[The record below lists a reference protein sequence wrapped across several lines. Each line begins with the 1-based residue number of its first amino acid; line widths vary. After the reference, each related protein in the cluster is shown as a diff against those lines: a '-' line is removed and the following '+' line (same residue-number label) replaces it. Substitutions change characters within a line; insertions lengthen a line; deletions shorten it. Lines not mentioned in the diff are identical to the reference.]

1 MDYEIEDKAGNKKE
15 CNGVK
20 ANVYIDKTAPSK
32 PTTMEF
38 SYSDWSRYT
47 QGTWTKLKIY
57 AANTKTSKGPSGAT
71 DAHSQ
76 VAKYQISKDNNN
88 WVDYSYS
95 SSKEMY
101 YMDTSGIN
109 TRYFRACDTV
119 GNCGESI
126 SRIAKIDKDA
136 PSCSISGNPTSWQK
150 TDATLTGNSIDSNG
164 TVYYSWDN
172 KNNYSTIIKTKT
184 VSSNGTYT
192 LYVKD
197 QVGNETNCSE
207 TVTKIDKDAPSCSI
221 SISGT
226 NFVAT
231 YSDTGGSLV
240 NSSSSSSTT
249 QEITSAGTYTFTVYD
264 NATNSGSCSA
274 TVTNLSVTDTHATM
288 DTINQSVAAIG
299 NDSRRV
305 KYAGTIGLDSGSSG
319 STLVE
324 LSLLSDNLT
333 ITPLSD
339 TATQAIN
346 SVADSTKKVPTMKI
360 NMEWGTF

>member
-1 MDYEIEDKAGNKKE
+1 
-15 CNGVK
+15 
-20 ANVYIDKTAPSK
+20 
-32 PTTMEF
+32 
-38 SYSDWSRYT
+38 
-47 QGTWTKLKIY
+47 
-57 AANTKTSKGPSGAT
+57 
-71 DAHSQ
+71 
-76 VAKYQISKDNNN
+76 
-88 WVDYSYS
+88 
-95 SSKEMY
+95 MY

-274 TVTNLSVTDTHATM
+274 TVTNK
-288 DTINQSVAAIG
+288 QSTGYTCKKNYDAC
-299 NDSRRV
+299 DSSDGWEYRESGGCIRYGCWAYQYV
-305 KYAGTIGLDSGSSG
+305 WNCTQAGVSGSKFKYTSYNSNPDPSHCGYHSYSCSSCPTGYTPYGTYCYQTGGYSACSSGTKTNGACYLYNQTSCLTGWENVGGSG
-319 STLVE
+319 SACSSEYTEVG
-324 LSLLSDNLT
+324 DYCY
-333 ITPLSD
+333 
-339 TATQAIN
+339 
-346 SVADSTKKVPTMKI
+346 KI
-360 NMEWGTF
+360 D